1 MKDMMIDI
9 EAERFNEWLEENYP
23 DIVPE
28 SEAWEEAA
36 NLYYWE
42 QEALADQ
49 AQWDHE
55 HGLFVVS
62 LNDVHQRHRHA
73 RQELQKL
80 HALLDREQPEL
91 VYRMSFVHAV
101 TVMEAYL
108 MYCARA
114 LLEHDW
120 PLKRFRDEYYLNSE
134 RVKKNKKQSVREMEL
149 DMFRPA
155 ARNYVSRM
163 TFHNVKPLSAIS
175 APCCILRPSGRLSRW
190 TLLQTGETTLCT
202 VTGWMSMMCQEV
214 YQRSSYRMLFRECL
228 TL

>member
-1 MKDMMIDI
+1 MKWKPSSHSWLWTSELKRLAGFLNNKGAMEIMKDMMIDI

-23 DIVPE
+23 DVVPE
-28 SEAWEEAA
+28 SEEWEQAA

-62 LNDVHQRHRHA
+62 LNDVHQRYRHA
-73 RQELQKL
+73 RQELKKL
-80 HALLDREQPEL
+80 YALLDRELPEI

-108 MYCARA
+108 MYCAKA

-120 PLKRFRDEYYLNSE
+120 PLERYFEAYYLP
-134 RVKKNKKQSVREMEL
+134 L
-149 DMFRPA
+149 PGPA
-155 ARNYVSRM
+155 RKRSWLPARCRFPVS
-163 TFHNVKPLSAIS
+163 
-175 APCCILRPSGRLSRW
+175 PCCKECR
-190 TLLQTGETTLCT
+190 C
-202 VTGWMSMMCQEV
+202 
-214 YQRSSYRMLFRECL
+214 SYDFP
-228 TL
+228 